1 MIPAKEFDDPVRAD
15 VMLNHFP
22 HGSSLKTMMHL
33 AQLITDADGLSFRH
47 FNYMNTEENIDHYG

>member
-22 HGSSLKTMMHL
+22 HGSSLKTIIHL
-33 AQLITDADGLSFRH
+33 AQLIDDADGLSFRE
-47 FNYMNTEENIDHYG
+47 FNYMTPE

>member
-22 HGSSLKTMMHL
+22 HGASTKTMIHL
-33 AQLITDADGLSFRH
+33 SQLIDDEYGEGFRH
-47 FNYMNTEENIDHYG
+47 FNYMNN